1 MLNQLLGI
9 GFPIIIQFYTIR
21 HFNLADLG
29 YLNLLNSYWAI
40 FALALSFFNF
50 YLLKIFASKKSEYD
64 IKLYLTNA
72 TVLMYSFILV
82 PFLVFLGFLYYQYP
96 QVFNITVLTSLPI
109 ITAPVA
115 FEIFFQATLR
125 NSFILVRRLII
136 RVLFVV
142 LMLTF
147 TKVEADFIVYVYI
160 LCLSSTIENLINLA
174 FLKRYMSFGLVRLS
188 VIKDIAK
195 NSLSYLPF
203 NLSYNLMPYI
213 SIIGAS
219 YFVPI
224 DEVTIYSVLVR
235 IVNLATS
242 FITSAVMV
250 LYPVKIN
257 AVSNNQNNSFNDGR
271 YLKNTILVSFGAALV
286 LITLHKIIF
295 RAFLEN
301 YHVDNMLF
309 QFSILTCFIIFHS
322 VYNYIT
328 FNYFFIKNQT
338 FFISIVNVLLLVLYL
353 LSVALVK
360 FNVIPFNFA
369 MMFVL
374 PYPFALSL
382 IFINIMRNNKLNS

>member
-1 MLNQLLGI
+1 MLNQLLGT

-21 HFNLADLG
+21 HFNIADLG

-82 PFLVFLGFLYYQYP
+82 PFLGFLVFLYFQYP
-96 QVFNITVLTSLPI
+96 QVFNITLLTSLPI

-125 NSFILVRRLII
+125 NTFILVRRLII

-142 LMLTF
+142 LMLTL

-174 FLKRYMSFGLVRLS
+174 FLKRYISFGLVRLS

-203 NLSYNLMPYI
+203 NLSYNLMPNI

-271 YLKNTILVSFGAALV
+271 YLKNTILVSFGAALG
-286 LITLHKIIF
+286 LIILHKFIF
-295 RAFLEN
+295 KAFLEN
-301 YHVDNMLF
+301 YQVDNMLL

-328 FNYFFIKNQT
+328 FNYYFIKNQT

-353 LSVALVK
+353 LAVALVK

-374 PYPFALSL
+374 PYPLALSVMY
-382 IFINIMRNNKLNS
+382 INIMWNKKLNS